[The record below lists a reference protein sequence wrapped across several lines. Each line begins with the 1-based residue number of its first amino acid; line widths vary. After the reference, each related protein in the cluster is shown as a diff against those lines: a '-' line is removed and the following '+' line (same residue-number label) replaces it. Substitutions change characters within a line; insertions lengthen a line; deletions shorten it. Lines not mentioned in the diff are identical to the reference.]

1 MDERAWQPVPA
12 VTGRLPVIRTKR
24 VPSRRSTVTVSARL
38 VPVTWMT
45 PSDAVV
51 AAIVSAAVA
60 GAAPPSIRH
69 VAPARMIDRAETIVS
84 AGRRSA
90 PMR

>member
-45 PSDAVV
+45 PSEAVV
-51 AAIVSAAVA
+51 AASVSAAVA
-60 GAAPPSIRH
+60 GAAPASTSH
-69 VAPARMIDRAETIVS
+69 VTPARKTDRGETMD
-84 AGRRSA
+84 AGPES
-90 PMR
+90 